1 MNANDHRISRR
12 TFLGTLAAALA
23 SAWFAPLGLRA
34 ADKAAIHTTAIGKT
48 AIRKIIPATGET
60 LPVIGLG
67 TSRTFN
73 ISGGE
78 ATLSGLAEVLQT
90 FFANGGELVDSSP
103 MYGQAERVI
112 GELLNRV
119 GNRDKLF
126 AATKVWTD
134 GERAGIRQMED
145 SLQKWGI
152 SSFDL
157 MQIHNLRDWQTHL
170 KTLKAW
176 KAEGKIRYT
185 GITTSHGRYHR
196 QLEKI
201 LRNESLDFVQFSYN
215 IQDRDVEQRL
225 LPLAADR
232 GMAVLINRPFQR
244 GDLFR
249 KIKGQALP
257 DWAADCDCASWGQ
270 FFLKFIVS
278 HPAVTCV
285 IPATSKV
292 HHLQDNM
299 AAGFGRLPDTAMRK
313 RMVEYFASL

>member
-1 MNANDHRISRR
+1 MNESEHRMSRR
-12 TFLGTLAAALA
+12 TFVGSMAAALA
-23 SAWFAPLGLRA
+23 AVWLAPPGLRA
-34 ADKAAIHTTAIGKT
+34 ADKAL
-48 AIRKIIPATGET
+48 IRKTIGATAET

-67 TSRTFN
+67 TWQTFDVGN
-73 ISGGE
+73 DK
-78 ATLSGLAEVLQT
+78 AALSGLADVLQA
-90 FFANGGELVDSSP
+90 FFANGGKLIDSSP
-103 MYGQAERVI
+103 MYGTSEQVI

-134 GERAGIRQMED
+134 GEQAGIRQMED

-152 SSFDL
+152 SRFDL
-157 MQIHNLRDWQTHL
+157 MQIHNLRDWKTHL
-170 KTLKAW
+170 KTLRAW

-185 GITTSHGRYHR
+185 GITTSHGREHR
-196 QLEKI
+196 ELEEI
-201 LRNESLDFVQFSYN
+201 LRSEPLDFVQLTYN
-215 IQDRDVEQRL
+215 LEDRAAEKRL

-232 GMAVLINRPFQR
+232 GVAVLINRPFQG
-244 GDLFR
+244 GDLFG
-249 KIKGQALP
+249 KVKGKALP

-285 IPATSKV
+285 IPATAKV

-299 AAGFGRLPDTAMRK
+299 AAGFGRLPDTAMRE
-313 RMVEYFASL
+313 RMADYFAAL